1 MSEYT
6 TKPKRKSRRSFIWPI
21 ILITIGLVFL
31 LSNLGLLGENVWDNI
46 WRLWPVIFIAIGLDS
61 LFRRN
66 EIAGPVFMI
75 GLGLIFL
82 LSSLRLIGWGAWD
95 ILWRLW
101 PVLLVSVGLEIIVGR
116 RSLWISILI
125 VLVILAGLGGVIWF
139 YGSGPVAGESMSGN
153 QVNQILGDIG
163 QADVTISP
171 AAGDLN
177 VEALKDSKSLVRGEV
192 STGRNQEVYTDYE
205 ISGSTGYFKVDSW
218 SMVNF
223 PGSGVW
229 DWDLALTDKVPLN
242 LELTM
247 GAGDMNADLAGII
260 LTDLNLSQGVGQLT
274 VLLTDKGDYRAEI
287 NQAIGS
293 IEVGI
298 PKGTGVRI
306 EVSKAISS
314 LSMPSGLEKRG
325 GYYYSPNYDQA
336 DQQIELDISQAI
348 GSIVLNFE

>member
-1 MSEYT
+1 
-6 TKPKRKSRRSFIWPI
+6 
-21 ILITIGLVFL
+21 
-31 LSNLGLLGENVWDNI
+31 
-46 WRLWPVIFIAIGLDS
+46 
-61 LFRRN
+61 
-66 EIAGPVFMI
+66 
-75 GLGLIFL
+75 
-82 LSSLRLIGWGAWD
+82 
-95 ILWRLW
+95 
-101 PVLLVSVGLEIIVGR
+101 
-116 RSLWISILI
+116 
-125 VLVILAGLGGVIWF
+125 
-139 YGSGPVAGESMSGN
+139 
-153 QVNQILGDIG
+153 
-163 QADVTISP
+163 
-171 AAGDLN
+171 
-177 VEALKDSKSLVRGEV
+177 
-192 STGRNQEVYTDYE
+192 
-205 ISGSTGYFKVDSW
+205 
-218 SMVNF
+218 MVNF

-325 GYYYSPNYDQA
+325 GYYYSSNYDQA

>member
-153 QVNQILGDIG
+153 QVNQILGDIDS
-163 QADVTISP
+163 ADVTISP

-177 VEALKDSKSLVRGEV
+177 VEALQDSQLL
-192 STGRNQEVYTDYE
+192 NQ
-205 ISGSTGYFKVDSW
+205 W
-218 SMVNF
+218 
-223 PGSGVW
+223 
-229 DWDLALTDKVPLN
+229 
-242 LELTM
+242 
-247 GAGDMNADLAGII
+247 
-260 LTDLNLSQGVGQLT
+260 
-274 VLLTDKGDYRAEI
+274 
-287 NQAIGS
+287 
-293 IEVGI
+293 
-298 PKGTGVRI
+298 
-306 EVSKAISS
+306 
-314 LSMPSGLEKRG
+314 
-325 GYYYSPNYDQA
+325 
-336 DQQIELDISQAI
+336 
-348 GSIVLNFE
+348 